1 MLKLQKHH
9 AYLNEYHKGFPNGSI
24 NENKNNKPEI
34 PCFQFNGVH
43 VVSNRQWVAQPISM
57 QFVTDAYTIK
67 QSRWFISTNP
77 SRRYPIV
84 TSELF
89 IKFSLGQSFLIH

>member
-43 VVSNRQWVAQPISM
+43 VLSNRQWVAQPISM
-57 QFVTDAYTIK
+57 QFVTDA
-67 QSRWFISTNP
+67 WFILLNKVGGS
-77 SRRYPIV
+77 SQPIRV
-84 TSELF
+84 GDTL
-89 IKFSLGQSFLIH
+89 